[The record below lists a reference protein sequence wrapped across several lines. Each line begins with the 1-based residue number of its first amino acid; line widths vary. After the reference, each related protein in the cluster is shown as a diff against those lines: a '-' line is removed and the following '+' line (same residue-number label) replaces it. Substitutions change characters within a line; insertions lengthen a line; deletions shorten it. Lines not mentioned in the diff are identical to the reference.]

1 MTTKNGKKKNNKEGL
16 LKAAKSLLWDGKQL
30 KRDIKYNNY
39 RQMQNDNTEPLIDH
53 IQMQS
58 DCIGSYRPVIC
69 LWLLSQTR

>member
-1 MTTKNGKKKNNKEGL
+1 MGGKKQQTTKKCEMTA
-16 LKAAKSLLWDGKQL
+16 KAAKSLLWDGKQL

-58 DCIGSYRPVIC
+58 DCTGSYRPIIC
-69 LWLLSQTR
+69 LRLSSQTR